1 MKTSNIKSTHL
12 HHILNYNKKY
22 KIVKH
27 MKRLNYFSLSI
38 VEDLLILL
46 PNGLLKMLLFF
57 CLILISLYIMPIFR
71 LLMYNTVLL

>member
-27 MKRLNYFSLSI
+27 MKKLNYFSLLI

-46 PNGLLKMLLFF
+46 
-57 CLILISLYIMPIFR
+57 
-71 LLMYNTVLL
+71 